1 MPPTL
6 AMQAVVLPD
15 NSAGSRSSGTNALQL
30 LSLQDCTKQPG
41 SSITMYL
48 SIAAYNFSYV
58 TYMYK
63 YTEQL
68 LH

>member
-1 MPPTL
+1 
-6 AMQAVVLPD
+6 MQAVVLPD

-30 LSLQDCTKQPG
+30 FSLQNYTKQPS
-41 SSITMYL
+41 SSITMHL
-48 SIAAYNFSYV
+48 SIAAYNYSYSTHV
-58 TYMYK
+58 YK